1 MRDRSDRGRDLAVV
15 LGLVE
20 TERLRA
26 ERAAGVAAR
35 HERLAAAGSD
45 AMRAFHLRMAE
56 VHRGSERVHRAAVE
70 MHACYAERAVGRGPE
85 PSDAPTFIEAI
96 AEACGAHSTAVTL
109 FGARTGES
117 MAATSDPLA
126 EAAQDLE
133 YVYGEGPAT
142 AALTG
147 PGELSLSG
155 DELSRHWPQF
165 GAAVQEIGVAS
176 VVTARLGAA
185 TSPLGAVTV
194 YQPQVD
200 DGALAAGSLSAVA
213 EALTNT
219 ALLPIVEAED
229 GLPVHPLFDDVGRRL
244 VVHQAAGVVMTTG
257 NCGAADALSLI
268 RAHAFAAGQSV
279 LEVALAIVDR
289 SLTLP

>member
-1 MRDRSDRGRDLAVV
+1 MSDRSDRDLAVV

-26 ERAAGVAAR
+26 ERAAGVASR
-35 HERLAAAGSD
+35 HEGLAVTGSAG
-45 AMRAFHLRMAE
+45 MRGFHLRLAE
-56 VHRGSERVHRAAVE
+56 VHRGSERAHSAAVV
-70 MHACYAERAVGRGPE
+70 MHTYYAERTLGRGPE
-85 PSDAPTFIEAI
+85 PSDAPTFIEAV

-109 FGARTGES
+109 FGAHASDS
-117 MAATSDPLA
+117 MAATSGPLA

-133 YVYGEGPAT
+133 YVYGEGPAI

-155 DELSRHWPQF
+155 GELSRHWPQF
-165 GAAVQEIGVAS
+165 GAAVQEIGVDT
-176 VVTARLGAA
+176 VVSARLGAA
-185 TSPLGAVTV
+185 ASPLGAITV
-194 YQPQVD
+194 YQPRSD
-200 DGALAAGSLSAVA
+200 DGALAVRSLSAVA

-219 ALLPIVEAED
+219 ALLPILEAED
-229 GLPVHPLFDDVGRRL
+229 GLPAHPLFDDVGLRL

-268 RAHAFAAGQSV
+268 RAHAFAAGRSV
-279 LEVALAIVDR
+279 LDVALAIVDR
-289 SLTLP
+289 TLTLP

>member
-1 MRDRSDRGRDLAVV
+1 MSDRSHRGRDLAVV

-35 HERLAAAGSD
+35 HERLALTASD
-45 AMRAFHLRMAE
+45 GMRAFHLRMAE
-56 VHRGSERVHRAAVE
+56 VHRGSERAHRAAVV
-70 MHACYAERAVGRGPE
+70 MHAWYAERAIGRGPE

-109 FGARTGES
+109 FGARAGES

-165 GAAVQEIGVAS
+165 GAAIQEIGVAS
-176 VVTARLGAA
+176 VMSARLGAA

-200 DGALAAGSLSAVA
+200 GALAAGSLSAVA
-213 EALTNT
+213 EALMNT

-229 GLPVHPLFDDVGRRL
+229 GLPVHPLFDDVGFRL

-268 RAHAFAAGQSV
+268 RAHAFAAGRSV
-279 LEVALAIVDR
+279 LDVALDIVDR
-289 SLTLP
+289 SLVLP

>member
-35 HERLAAAGSD
+35 HEGLAATASAG
-45 AMRAFHLRMAE
+45 MRAFHLRMAE
-56 VHRGSERVHRAAVE
+56 VHRDSERAHRAAVA
-70 MHACYAERAVGRGPE
+70 MHVCYAERAVGRGPE
-85 PSDAPTFIEAI
+85 PSETPTFIEAI

-109 FGARTGES
+109 FGSRADDS

-133 YVYGEGPAT
+133 YVYGEGPAI

-147 PGELSLSG
+147 PGELSLRG
-155 DELSRHWPQF
+155 GELSRHWPQF
-165 GAAVQEIGVAS
+165 GAAVQEIGVVS
-176 VVTARLGAA
+176 VVSARLGAA
-185 TSPLGAVTV
+185 TSPLGAITV
-194 YQPQVD
+194 YQPQSE
-200 DGALAAGSLSAVA
+200 DGTLAVGSLSAVA

-229 GLPVHPLFDDVGRRL
+229 GLPAHPLFDDVGLRL

-257 NCGAADALSLI
+257 NCGAADALALI
-268 RAHAFAAGQSV
+268 RAHAFATGRSV
-279 LEVALAIVDR
+279 LDVALAIVDR
-289 SLTLP
+289 TVVLP